1 MSKWLLHYSIK
12 NDTIISEKIQH
23 INSKILIL
31 SIIMLNFYSN
41 SKSEEREYSSFKKVK
56 RFLKFKISGAMYFLT
71 RVC

>member
-56 RFLKFKISGAMYFLT
+56 QFLKFKISGAMYF
-71 RVC
+71 

>member
-12 NDTIISEKIQH
+12 NDTIFSEKIQH

-41 SKSEEREYSSFKKVK
+41 SISEEREYSSLKKVK
-56 RFLKFKISGAMYFLT
+56 QFLKLKIPGAMYF
-71 RVC
+71 